1 MKHRTLSRAFQRH
14 LSEPPAQFMKCV
26 HMKHARGL
34 LEEAVSLK
42 MMATQSGF
50 GDVQRMRRR
59 YGMSMAQYAA
69 AFARPR
75 R

>member
-1 MKHRTLSRAFQRH
+1 MNHRTLSRAFQRH
-14 LSEPPAQFMKCV
+14 LSELPAQFVECV
-26 HMKHARGL
+26 RMNHARSL

-69 AFARPR
+69 AFARP
-75 R
+75 

>member
-1 MKHRTLSRAFQRH
+1 MNRRTLSRAFHRH
-14 LSEPPAQFMKCV
+14 LSELPAQFVECV
-26 HMKHARGL
+26 RMNHARSL

-59 YGMSMAQYAA
+59 YGMSLAQYAA
-69 AFARPR
+69 AFARP
-75 R
+75 

>member
-1 MKHRTLSRAFQRH
+1 MNRRTLSRAFHRH
-14 LSEPPAQFMKCV
+14 LSELPAQFVECV
-26 HMKHARGL
+26 RMNHARSL

>member
-1 MKHRTLSRAFQRH
+1 MNHRTPSRAFQRH
-14 LSEPPAQFMKCV
+14 LSEPPEQYVQFVRMNHV
-26 HMKHARGL
+26 RSL

-59 YGMSMAQYAA
+59 YGMSLAQYAA
-69 AFARPR
+69 AFARP
-75 R
+75 

>member
-26 HMKHARGL
+26 HMKHACGL

-59 YGMSMAQYAA
+59 YGMSLAQYAA
-69 AFARPR
+69 AFARP
-75 R
+75 

>member
-1 MKHRTLSRAFQRH
+1 MNHRALCRAFQRH
-14 LSEPPAQFMKCV
+14 LSEPPEQYVQFVRMN
-26 HMKHARGL
+26 HARSL

-59 YGMSMAQYAA
+59 YGMSLAQYAA
-69 AFARPR
+69 AFARP
-75 R
+75 

>member
-1 MKHRTLSRAFQRH
+1 MNRRTLSRAFHRH
-14 LSEPPAQFMKCV
+14 LSELPAQFVECV
-26 HMKHARGL
+26 RMNHARSL

-50 GDVQRMRRR
+50 GDVQRMLRR

-69 AFARPR
+69 AFARP
-75 R
+75 